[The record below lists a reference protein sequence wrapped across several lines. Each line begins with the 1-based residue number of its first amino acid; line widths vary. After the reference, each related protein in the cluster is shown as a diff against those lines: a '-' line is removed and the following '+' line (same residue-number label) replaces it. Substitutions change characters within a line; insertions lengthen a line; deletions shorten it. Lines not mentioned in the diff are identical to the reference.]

1 MKGPFYNLDSL
12 EGLRED
18 DFINSAEQDLIDAAR
33 TKPLRVLIL
42 GKPRAGKTTLSK

>member
-12 EGLRED
+12 QGLKED
-18 DFINSAEQDLIDAAR
+18 DFISAAEQDLIDVAR
-33 TKPLRVLIL
+33 TKPLRVLAI